1 MRAPTK
7 MELKMGG
14 AVELWERRTDGGLGC
29 EEKTDSEEGHSIG
42 FLFFFLLPPNKSSPD
57 KPCKTNSRHVCQ
69 SLHFLEHQLRSNLD
83 VNIFNHLL

>member
-29 EEKTDSEEGHSIG
+29 EEKTDSEEGQSIG
-42 FLFFFLLPPNKSSPD
+42 FLFFFCYHQINQVQTSLVKQTVAMSAN
-57 KPCKTNSRHVCQ
+57 PCTAWNTS
-69 SLHFLEHQLRSNLD
+69 
-83 VNIFNHLL
+83 